1 MKIKTLAISG
11 ALVALLGACAQQE
24 EPGDDVV
31 AVFAKDGSVIGYQR
45 TSDGASVD
53 VDGNPVAGFGDGNP
67 RGFGTGASGVSA
79 PAADGSSSDSDD
91 DED

>member
-1 MKIKTLAISG
+1 MNIKTLAISG

-24 EPGDDVV
+24 EPGDDIV

-53 VDGNPVAGFGDGNP
+53 IDGNPVAGFGEGNP
-67 RGFGTGASGVSA
+67 RGFGSGASGDPS
-79 PAADGSSSDSDD
+79 ADGSTDTDD